1 MIKHWFT
8 GLALLIGSTACAQQL
23 NMPQYDNRAFHFG
36 FNVATNFAQ
45 FQVNRSTYFDQ
56 IDTLKNVR
64 TVSYPG
70 VGLGGIVSFRLG
82 KYFDLRAIFP
92 QITFAQ
98 RDLIYEF
105 DGATKRD
112 VKVEVESAT
121 VSGSLLVKYKSSRH
135 RNIRFYVIG
144 GVYYCHDLAT
154 TVDQS
159 RSNTKPVVSLIA
171 NTWGYEVGTGLDFY
185 YEYFKFSP
193 EIKLSN
199 SMNNALFKDP
209 YIYAGSLNSIFPKM
223 ITISLNFE

>member
-1 MIKHWFT
+1 M
-8 GLALLIGSTACAQQL
+8 LLSGSGAFAQQL

-36 FNVATNFAQ
+36 FNVATNIAQ
-45 FQVNRSTYFDQ
+45 LQVNRSTYFYQ
-56 IDTLKNVR
+56 IDTLKS
-64 TVSYPG
+64 VSTRNYPG

-82 KYFDLRAIFP
+82 KHFDLRAIFP

-98 RDLIYEF
+98 RDLVYEF
-105 DGATKRD
+105 DGATKRN
-112 VKVEVESAT
+112 VQVELESAT
-121 VSGSLLVKYKSSRH
+121 VSGSLLVKYKSTRH
-135 RNIRFYVIG
+135 GNVRFYVIG
-144 GVYYCHDLAT
+144 GAYYCHDLAS

-199 SMNNALFKDP
+199 AMNNALFKDP